1 MQWGVITTIAQIAR
15 ELVYLMIEPVAVV
28 ADPLIN
34 GIDSIL
40 HDVGDH
46 QSHPTGEWITQKLP
60 RWR

>member
-1 MQWGVITTIAQIAR
+1 MIRIAFEDAMGVITTIAQIAR
-15 ELVYLMIEPVAVV
+15 ELVYLMIERVAVV

-46 QSHPTGEWITQKLP
+46 QVIPLGNG
-60 RWR
+60 